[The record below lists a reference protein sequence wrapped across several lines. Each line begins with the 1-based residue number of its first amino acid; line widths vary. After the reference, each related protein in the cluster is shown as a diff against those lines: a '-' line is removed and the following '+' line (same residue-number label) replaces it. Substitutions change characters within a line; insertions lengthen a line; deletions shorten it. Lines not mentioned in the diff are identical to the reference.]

1 MVWPVDYF
9 RYRIALRRTRR
20 ALRQWA
26 PRTHKYSPV
35 TFSIY
40 LVGLVTIIGY
50 ALLRWLLYA
59 PGSWLTLELPTILVI
74 VTFLL
79 ERGALY
85 LKDGAAKFIPGAL
98 PMFTVVE
105 YKRGQH
111 VREIMFNGVRKIM
124 EMARVGGF
132 WSGMAENTGPIFLF
146 SCFKFAEARRAL
158 AAYLREALKNVGV
171 DDATISKLDAAL
183 VTNEEDRE
191 EGDAELVTGTLLIGK
206 HVFAPHKWR
215 PYVYISDEDEKRYR
229 VSCHIP
235 TDLKRWLESVY
246 NGTDEPKVHTGTWV
260 FISYEP
266 MNLATMRPRVEDAKT
281 EDVIAYWQSRAKEL
295 ENENQK
301 LREKE
306 AMILELQAEAMA
318 EYGASQPS
326 EE

>member
-1 MVWPVDYF
+1 MWPFDWF
-9 RYRIALRRTRR
+9 RYRVALRRTRR

-35 TFSIY
+35 TFTIY
-40 LVGLVTIIGY
+40 LVGLIVIIGY
-50 ALLRWLLYA
+50 AVLRWLLNVPPIGA
-59 PGSWLTLELPTILVI
+59 SDAATLALTL
-74 VTFLL
+74 TFLV
-79 ERGALY
+79 ERGTLY

-111 VREIMFNGVRKIM
+111 VRELLFSGVRKMM

-132 WSGMAENTGPIFLF
+132 WSGMADNTGPIFIF
-146 SCFKFAEARRAL
+146 SCFDYAIAPKAL
-158 AAYLREALKNVGV
+158 ADYLDAATLALL
-171 DDATISKLDAAL
+171 DAATKGKLDAAL
-183 VTNEEDRE
+183 ATAKDEPVGED
-191 EGDAELVTGTLLIGK
+191 ALVTGTLLIGK

-229 VSCHIP
+229 ISCHIP
-235 TDLKRWLESVY
+235 TDLKRWMESVY
-246 NGTDEPKVHTGTWV
+246 NGNDEPIVHTGTWV

-266 MNLATMRPRVEDAKT
+266 MNLTTMRPRVEDAST
-281 EDVIAYWQSRAKEL
+281 EDVIKYWQSRAKEL

-306 AMILELQAEAMA
+306 AMILELQAEALE
-318 EYGASQPS
+318 EYGSIQP
-326 EE
+326 EGQG